1 MAKKDNK
8 NESKA
13 KKHFFKDFKAELKKV
28 IWPTPK
34 QLVNNTSAVVA
45 IVLVTAAIVFV
56 LDVVFDMGNKYGISK
71 MQNIVNEK
79 YNKEESS
86 ENTDSTEST
95 DNGEENTDNQESA
108 DTDKSA
114 TEETTN
120 DGDNSTAEDSNTE
133 NVTPTDETS
142 NDGEQT
148 NPEQ

>member
-1 MAKKDNK
+1 MAKKENK
-8 NESKA
+8 NESKT

-34 QLVNNTSAVVA
+34 QLVNNTTAVVA

-56 LDVVFDMGNKYGISK
+56 LDVIFDMGNKYGISK
-71 MQNIVNEK
+71 MQSIVNEK

-95 DNGEENTDNQESA
+95 DNGEENTDNSA
-108 DTDKSA
+108 N
-114 TEETTN
+114 EETTN
-120 DGDNSTAEDSNTE
+120 DGDNSTAEESNETESNTE
-133 NVTPTDETS
+133 NVTPTEES
-142 NDGEQT
+142 NTDGEQT